1 MGVILLSAVGL
12 GVFPRESINP
22 VRAAQAQAQQASR
35 AAAAAAAR
43 AGGSSQPR
51 TPQQPA
57 SVLRYLYIATDTSVM
72 PRRTARGD
80 GRSRAAKAD
89 PRPATL
95 PRAPPS
101 VAASQWLLVAG
112 VVVLVAM
119 FIGHGGSLSTALAW
133 AANGVIGGGMPGS
146 SWPVVER
153 PTRLMMAAA
162 RGDATAVQQILR
174 SRGGGGVGGHVN
186 AQTPQGLSALH
197 FALQG
202 RMNQLQDERMV
213 RELRGRHEDCI
224 RKLVAAGANPM
235 VGHLSAL

>member
-1 MGVILLSAVGL
+1 MD
-12 GVFPRESINP
+12 
-22 VRAAQAQAQQASR
+22 
-35 AAAAAAAR
+35 
-43 AGGSSQPR
+43 SSSHG
-51 TPQQPA
+51 QPA
-57 SVLRYLYIATDTSVM
+57 IRTHVRTYASDTSVM

-95 PRAPPS
+95 PRVPHS

-119 FIGHGGSLSTALAW
+119 FVGHGGSLSTALAW
-133 AANGVIGGGMPGS
+133 AANGVIGGGPGS

-162 RGDATAVQQILR
+162 RGDATSVQQILR
-174 SRGGGGVGGHVN
+174 GGGGGVGGGHVN